1 MTERKPPKETFES
14 WIDKQIREAAERG
27 DFENLSGA
35 GKPIPGAGSAYD
47 EDWWLRGYL
56 RREGVSGD
64 ALLPPSLVLR
74 RDIEHLP
81 EAVRDSTTEREVRAT
96 VSELNQRIVDWLRMP
111 EGPYVPIAPVNADEI
126 VARWRDEREAA
137 RPMRAHPS
145 GETTPPSR
153 APSGEGT
160 ARPSRRWWRRWWGH
174 ATD

>member
-1 MTERKPPKETFES
+1 
-14 WIDKQIREAAERG
+14 
-27 DFENLSGA
+27 
-35 GKPIPGAGSAYD
+35 
-47 EDWWLRGYL
+47 
-56 RREGVSGD
+56 VSGD

-137 RPMRAHPS
+137 RPMRAHSS

>member
-14 WIDKQIREAAERG
+14 WIDKQIHEAAERG
-27 DFENLSGA
+27 DFDNLSGA
-35 GKPIPGAGSAYD
+35 GKPIPGVGSAYD

-81 EAVRDSTTEREVRAT
+81 EAVRDSATERQVRAT

-126 VARWRDEREAA
+126 VAQWRGEREAA
-137 RPMRAHPS
+137 RMRAHPY
-145 GETTPPSR
+145 GQTTPPSR
-153 APSGEGT
+153 APSDEGT
-160 ARPSRRWWRRWWGH
+160 ARPPRRWWRRWWGH
-174 ATD
+174 ATG